1 MECLK
6 QDSSVS
12 ALKLLKCL
20 TENASKKRVLAIK
33 AGVHCVVSTSE
44 LANLLAYDREELKK
58 GEKEFCSLEYRKF
71 VAELLCRELA
81 TE

>member
-6 QDSSVS
+6 QDNFVS
-12 ALKLLKCL
+12 ALKLLKSI
-20 TENASKKRVLAIK
+20 TDNTNNKKVLAIK
-33 AGVHCVVSTSE
+33 AGVHCVISTGE
-44 LANLLAYDREELKK
+44 LANLLAYDIEEIKK
-58 GEKEFCSLEYRKF
+58 GEKEFCSVEYRKF

>member
-12 ALKLLKCL
+12 ALKLLKYL
-20 TENASKKRVLAIK
+20 TENANKTRVLAIK
-33 AGVHCVVSTSE
+33 AGVHCVVSTHE

-58 GEKEFCSLEYRKF
+58 G
-71 VAELLCRELA
+71 
-81 TE
+81 

>member
-12 ALKLLKCL
+12 ALKFLKAL
-20 TENASKKRVLAIK
+20 TEKTKRVLAIK

-44 LANLLAYDREELKK
+44 LANLLAYD
-58 GEKEFCSLEYRKF
+58 
-71 VAELLCRELA
+71 
-81 TE
+81 